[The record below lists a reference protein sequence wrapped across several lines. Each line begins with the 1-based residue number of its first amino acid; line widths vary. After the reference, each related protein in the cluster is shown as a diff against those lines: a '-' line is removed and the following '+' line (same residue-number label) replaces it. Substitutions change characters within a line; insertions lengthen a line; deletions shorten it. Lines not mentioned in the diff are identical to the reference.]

1 MNVSRKIGSFLALLS
16 ERRLLYVSRAG
27 CKSIQRDPAVIGG
40 SAMLM
45 LLITVPIDESVGPEK
60 TGDPSIARGGWQH
73 LGRLTKFR
81 YV

>member
-1 MNVSRKIGSFLALLS
+1 
-16 ERRLLYVSRAG
+16 
-27 CKSIQRDPAVIGG
+27 
-40 SAMLM
+40 MLM

-73 LGRLTKFR
+73 LERMTKFR